1 MINFVISIPVL
12 CRLYFVLNTK
22 AYSKRSS
29 FFPIHFCVCLCVC
42 TTIGR
47 LTGRCV
53 FASILRYPPLHHS
66 SPRQRQR
73 RRQQPFLQ
81 AHFTTPAVTWRYIP
95 FITKIWQSDAFRG
108 DASAIPIYFC
118 CYWAIIQLPSL
129 ALPIIFSQ
137 LLSCLFIAS
146 SSDACKACTSTLLS
160 Q

>member
-29 FFPIHFCVCLCVC
+29 FFPIHLCVCLCVC

-53 FASILRYPPLHHS
+53 FASILRHPPSTPLHHDNDNDDDNSLSFRHISRHRQSLDDIYPS
-66 SPRQRQR
+66 SR
-73 RRQQPFLQ
+73 
-81 AHFTTPAVTWRYIP
+81 
-95 FITKIWQSDAFRG
+95 KSDNQTRSGG